1 MKLYI
6 SFFIAGIASISALAI
21 SSERSSNAETSKKE
35 IEAPEEKIQ
44 RERDSSQWIH
54 PMRFIPRDYSHE
66 IAQEEHDGNEKIKDD
81 LISIFN
87 STYSE
92 IEIFRN
98 EVSKMD
104 PDEKLQLEKN
114 LEFILNG
121 NVILYGDYDDTYDI
135 YGSDASYNFTEGS
148 YSDDNYNDFDHYY
161 NDDYG
166 NEVWANYVDL
176 NDSYDAVEW
185 ALNTVQNKANDLFHH
200 MRTELWKNLQNDDF
214 DELAPMT
221 ISERFRI
228 HDDLDMRLSEA
239 LFVII
244 FMCILV
250 LILVLIFS
258 ITIWCMK
265 KKVKFDD
272 ETEPILSSK
281 PKIKIEEISRLK
293 T

>member
-21 SSERSSNAETSKKE
+21 SSEGSLNAKTSNKE
-35 IEAPEEKIQ
+35 IKAPEEEIQ
-44 RERDSSQWIH
+44 R
-54 PMRFIPRDYSHE
+54 
-66 IAQEEHDGNEKIKDD
+66 DGNDKIKDE
-81 LISIFN
+81 LISIFH
-87 STYSE
+87 SPYSE
-92 IEIFRN
+92 IEKFRD

-104 PDEKLQLEKN
+104 PDEKLWLEKN
-114 LEFILNG
+114 LEIILNG
-121 NVILYGDYDDTYDI
+121 NVILYGDYNDTYDI
-135 YGSDASYNFTEGS
+135 YGSDASYNVTEDS
-148 YSDDNYNDFDHYY
+148 YDHYY

-166 NEVWANYVDL
+166 NEVWANYVNL

-200 MRTELWKNLQNDDF
+200 LRTKLWKNLKNDEF

-228 HDDLDMRLSEA
+228 QDDLDIRLSEA

-244 FMCILV
+244 IMCILV
-250 LILVLIFS
+250 LVLVLFFS
-258 ITIWCMK
+258 ITICCMK
-265 KKVKFDD
+265 KKRKFDD

-281 PKIKIEEISRLK
+281 PKIKIEKISCLK
-293 T
+293 TKANVQEI

>member
-21 SSERSSNAETSKKE
+21 SSEGSLNAKTSNKE
-35 IEAPEEKIQ
+35 IKAPEEEIQ
-44 RERDSSQWIH
+44 R
-54 PMRFIPRDYSHE
+54 
-66 IAQEEHDGNEKIKDD
+66 DGNDKIKDE
-81 LISIFN
+81 LISIFH
-87 STYSE
+87 SPYSE
-92 IEIFRN
+92 IEKFRD

-104 PDEKLQLEKN
+104 PDEKLWLEKN

-121 NVILYGDYDDTYDI
+121 NVILYGDYNDTYDM
-135 YGSDASYNFTEGS
+135 YGSDASYNVTEDS
-148 YSDDNYNDFDHYY
+148 YESISEVFDHYY

-166 NEVWANYVDL
+166 NEVWTNYVDL

-200 MRTELWKNLQNDDF
+200 LRTKLWKNLKNDEF

-228 HDDLDMRLSEA
+228 QDDLDIRLSEA

-244 FMCILV
+244 FMSIVLLV
-250 LILVLIFS
+250 LVLFFS
-258 ITIWCMK
+258 ITIWFMRK
-265 KKVKFDD
+265 KRKFDD
-272 ETEPILSSK
+272 EIEPILNSK
-281 PKIKIEEISRLK
+281 PKIKFEEISCLK
-293 T
+293 TKASVQEI